1 MEKKKKKIF
10 KQNIIY
16 LGIKIFF
23 IVAVIVCTFILEYG
37 ILKCGLVPT
46 KYIVISAIAII
57 VLDGI
62 TALLLLI
69 RSLIGNIIGL
79 LLAIAIGIVSIIGY
93 GYIDKTFNVIKNIVS
108 NDEESITFKV
118 IVGKDSEC
126 NELSCLNG
134 ENLGILNEYSDKLQ
148 EELKNSGTYNCVVY
162 ENIEDL
168 VNALK
173 NKEIVA
179 MVITDS
185 MYDVVLEQMKDF
197 EEEVKEAHEVK
208 VRGIIQT
215 LNSDIDANEPFI
227 MYISGLDSRDYSEVA
242 AAGLSDVN
250 ILAVVN
256 PKTHKILL
264 INTPRD
270 FYVQLHGTTGLKDK
284 LTHAGLYGIDMS
296 LSTME
301 DLYSIKINGYV
312 KVNFGAVLKIV
323 DDIDGIDVNSDI
335 GFYSSHIKG
344 WYVNKGMNHMNGA
357 QSLAFARERYA
368 YSSGDRHRGQ
378 NQQTVITAIINKIST
393 NKSYLL
399 KYADILNDVSHNLS
413 TNVELEDIQTLVKN
427 QLNTMAGWKV
437 ESIQVNGSNSGNVT
451 RSWPKQYTYVMI
463 PDEST
468 IDNARS
474 RIEAVISGG

>member
-10 KQNIIY
+10 KQNKIY

-69 RSLIGNIIGL
+69 RSLIGNIIGI
-79 LLAIAIGIVSIIGY
+79 LLAVAIGIVSIIGY

-126 NELSCLNG
+126 SELSCLNG

-185 MYDVVLEQMKDF
+185 MYDVVLEQMKEF

-208 VRGIIQT
+208 VRGVIQT
-215 LNSDIDANEPFI
+215 LNSNIDANEPFI
-227 MYISGLDSRDYSEVA
+227 MYISGLDSKDYSEVA

-264 INTPRD
+264 IHTPRD
-270 FYVQLHGTTGLKDK
+270 FFVQLHGTTGLKDK

-296 LSTME
+296 IKTME
-301 DLYSIKINGYV
+301 DLYSIKINGYL
-312 KVNFGAVLKIV
+312 KVNFGTVINLV
-323 DDIDGIDVNSDI
+323 NDLDGIDVYSDI
-335 GFYSSHIKG
+335 AYCKTYCFEQ
-344 WYVNKGMNHMNGA
+344 GMNHMNGMQA
-357 QSLAFARERYA
+357 LSFARERNIYA
-368 YSSGDRHRGQ
+368 GGDRYRGK
-378 NQQTVITAIINKIST
+378 NQEKVITAIINKIT
-393 NKSYLL
+393 KNKTYLL
-399 KYADILNDVSHNLS
+399 KYADILEHISPQLA
-413 TNVELEDIQTLVKN
+413 TNVEMGTIQAFVKS
-427 QLNTMAGWKV
+427 QLDSMAVWKI
-437 ESIQVNGSNSGNVT
+437 ESIQVNGSNSSSNT

-463 PDEST
+463 PDEGT

-474 RIEAVISGG
+474 RIEAVINGG